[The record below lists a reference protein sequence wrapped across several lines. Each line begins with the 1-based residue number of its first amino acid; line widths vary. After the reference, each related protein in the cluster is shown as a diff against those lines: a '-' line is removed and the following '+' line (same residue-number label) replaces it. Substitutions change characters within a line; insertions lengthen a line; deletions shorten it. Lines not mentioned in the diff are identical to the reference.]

1 MNGDSPSC
9 LLLVEDDPL
18 VRDTVALMLE
28 EDGFEVV
35 EADNAQAALLLIRD
49 GLQARMIVT
58 DVDLGPG
65 PSGADLADEL
75 HRIRP
80 ELRIIF
86 ITGRGTCLWDRESDE
101 REAVLPKPFPM
112 DALSGLIRRM
122 SGPARA

>member
-1 MNGDSPSC
+1 MNDDSPSC

-65 PSGADLADEL
+65 PSGVDLADEL

-86 ITGRGTCLWDRESDE
+86 ITGRGTSLWDRGSDE
-101 REAVLPKPFPM
+101 REAVLPKPFPIH
-112 DALSGLIRRM
+112 ALSGLIRRM
-122 SGPARA
+122 SAPM